1 MKNNPMSRPPYFKA
15 VTGVIVALVVIASQL
30 ALADT
35 IDWQG
40 SKQQGGLLLGNIPAG
55 YSVSYEGRTL
65 RSTLEGQFLI
75 GLGRQAPPI
84 IEVLLRAPSGDETL
98 HELRIAQRQY
108 KIQRV
113 DGVPQ
118 KTVIPPAA
126 ELARIRSDSAL
137 VKQARKEITN
147 DLDFLAGF
155 ERPLE
160 GPITGVYGS
169 QRVYNGI
176 PKSPHYGLDYAA
188 PKGTVVRAPASGIV
202 RMAHRDLF
210 YSGGTLIID
219 HGHGLSSTFLHLSD
233 ILVAVGTR
241 VKRGEDIAKVGSTGR
256 ATGPHLDWRMNWH
269 KQRIDPALVLL
280 ALPVESQAGT
290 VE

>member
-1 MKNNPMSRPPYFKA
+1 MKNSPMLKRRNTNA
-15 VTGVIVALVVIASQL
+15 LMAAIVGLVVGGSQVV
-30 ALADT
+30 LADV

-40 SKQQGGLLLGNIPAG
+40 SKQQGGLLLGKIPVG
-55 YSVSYEGRTL
+55 YSVSYEGRIL
-65 RSTLEGQFLI
+65 SSTPEGQFLV
-75 GLGRQAPPI
+75 GLGRQAPPT
-84 IEVLLRAPSGDETL
+84 IEVLLRAPSGDQTV

-118 KTVIPPAA
+118 KTVTPPEA
-126 ELARIRSDSAL
+126 ELVRIRSDYAL
-137 VKQARKEITN
+137 VKRARKEVTN

-155 ERPLE
+155 ERPLV

-188 PKGTVVRAPASGIV
+188 PKGTLVMAPGSGTV

-241 VKRGEDIAKVGSTGR
+241 VKRGEAIAKVGSTGR

-280 ALPVESQAGT
+280 ALPVE
-290 VE
+290 

>member
-1 MKNNPMSRPPYFKA
+1 MKNSPMLRRRNTNALMAAIVGLA
-15 VTGVIVALVVIASQL
+15 VGGSQIV
-30 ALADT
+30 LADV

-40 SKQQGGLLLGNIPAG
+40 SKQQGGLLLGKIPVG
-55 YSVSYEGRTL
+55 YSASYEGRIL
-65 RSTLEGQFLI
+65 SSTPEGQFLV
-75 GLGRQAPPI
+75 GLGRQAPPTV
-84 IEVLLRAPSGDETL
+84 EVLLRAPSGDQTV

-118 KTVIPPAA
+118 KTVTPPEA
-126 ELARIRSDSAL
+126 ELVRIRSDSAL
-137 VKQARKEITN
+137 VKRARKEVTN

-155 ERPLE
+155 ERPLV

-188 PKGTVVRAPASGIV
+188 PKGTLVVAPGSGTV

-241 VKRGEDIAKVGSTGR
+241 VKRGEAIAKVGSTGR

-280 ALPVESQAGT
+280 ALPVE
-290 VE
+290 

>member
-1 MKNNPMSRPPYFKA
+1 MKNSPMLRRRNTNALMAAIVGLA
-15 VTGVIVALVVIASQL
+15 VGGSQIV
-30 ALADT
+30 LADV

-40 SKQQGGLLLGNIPAG
+40 SKQQGGLLLGKIPVG
-55 YSVSYEGRTL
+55 YSVSYEGRIL
-65 RSTLEGQFLI
+65 SSTPEGQFLV
-75 GLGRQAPPI
+75 GLGRQAPPTV
-84 IEVLLRAPSGDETL
+84 EVLLRAPSGDQTV

-118 KTVIPPAA
+118 KTVIPPEA
-126 ELARIRSDSAL
+126 ELVRIRSDSAL
-137 VKQARKEITN
+137 VKRARKEVTN

-155 ERPLE
+155 ERPLV

-188 PKGTVVRAPASGIV
+188 PKGTLVVAPGSGTV

-241 VKRGEDIAKVGSTGR
+241 VKRGEAIAKVGSTGR

-280 ALPVESQAGT
+280 ALPVE
-290 VE
+290 

>member
-1 MKNNPMSRPPYFKA
+1 MKNSPMLRRRNTNA
-15 VTGVIVALVVIASQL
+15 LMAAIVGLVVGGSQVV
-30 ALADT
+30 LADV

-40 SKQQGGLLLGNIPAG
+40 SKQQGGLLLGKIPVG
-55 YSVSYEGRTL
+55 YSVSYEGRIL
-65 RSTLEGQFLI
+65 ISTPEGQFLV
-75 GLGRQAPPI
+75 GLGRQAPPT
-84 IEVLLRAPSGDETL
+84 IEVLLRAPSGDQTV

-118 KTVIPPAA
+118 KTVTPPEA
-126 ELARIRSDSAL
+126 ELVRIRSDSAL
-137 VKQARKEITN
+137 VKRARKEVTN

-155 ERPLE
+155 ERPLV

-188 PKGTVVRAPASGIV
+188 PKGTLVMAPGSGTV

-241 VKRGEDIAKVGSTGR
+241 VKRGEAIAKVGSTGR

-280 ALPVESQAGT
+280 ALPVE
-290 VE
+290 

>member
-1 MKNNPMSRPPYFKA
+1 MKNSPMLKRRNTNA
-15 VTGVIVALVVIASQL
+15 LMAAIVGLVVGGSQVV
-30 ALADT
+30 LADV

-40 SKQQGGLLLGNIPAG
+40 SKQQGGLLLGKIPVG
-55 YSVSYEGRTL
+55 YSVSYEGRIL
-65 RSTLEGQFLI
+65 SSTPEGQFLV
-75 GLGRQAPPI
+75 GLGRQAPPT
-84 IEVLLRAPSGDETL
+84 IEVLLRAPSGDQTV

-118 KTVIPPAA
+118 KTVTPPEA
-126 ELARIRSDSAL
+126 ELVRIRSDSAL
-137 VKQARKEITN
+137 VKRARKEVTN

-155 ERPLE
+155 ERPLV

-188 PKGTVVRAPASGIV
+188 PKGTLVMAPGSGTV

-241 VKRGEDIAKVGSTGR
+241 VKRGEAIAKVGSTGR

-280 ALPVESQAGT
+280 ALPVE
-290 VE
+290 

>member
-1 MKNNPMSRPPYFKA
+1 MKNSPMLRRRNTNALMAAIVGLA
-15 VTGVIVALVVIASQL
+15 VGGSQIV
-30 ALADT
+30 LADV

-40 SKQQGGLLLGNIPAG
+40 SKQQGGLLLGKIPVG
-55 YSVSYEGRTL
+55 YSVSYEGRIL
-65 RSTLEGQFLI
+65 SSTPEGQFLV
-75 GLGRQAPPI
+75 GLGRQAPPTV
-84 IEVLLRAPSGDETL
+84 EVLLRAPSGDQTV

-118 KTVIPPAA
+118 KTVTPPEA
-126 ELARIRSDSAL
+126 ELVRIRSDSAL
-137 VKQARKEITN
+137 VKRARKEVTN

-155 ERPLE
+155 ERPLV

-188 PKGTVVRAPASGIV
+188 PKGTLVMAPGSGTV

-241 VKRGEDIAKVGSTGR
+241 VKRGEAIAKVGSTGR

-280 ALPVESQAGT
+280 ALPVE
-290 VE
+290 

>member
-1 MKNNPMSRPPYFKA
+1 MKNSPMLKRRNTNA
-15 VTGVIVALVVIASQL
+15 LMAAIVGLVVGGSQVV
-30 ALADT
+30 LADV

-40 SKQQGGLLLGNIPAG
+40 SKQQGGLLLGKIPVG
-55 YSVSYEGRTL
+55 YSVSYEGRIL
-65 RSTLEGQFLI
+65 SSTPKGQFLV
-75 GLGRQAPPI
+75 GLGRQAPPT
-84 IEVLLRAPSGDETL
+84 IEVLLRAPSGDQTV

-118 KTVIPPAA
+118 KTVTPPEA
-126 ELARIRSDSAL
+126 ELVRIRSDYAL
-137 VKQARKEITN
+137 VKRARKEVTN

-155 ERPLE
+155 ERPLV

-188 PKGTVVRAPASGIV
+188 PKGTLVVAPGSGTV

-241 VKRGEDIAKVGSTGR
+241 VKRGEAIAKVGSTGR

-280 ALPVESQAGT
+280 ALPVE
-290 VE
+290 